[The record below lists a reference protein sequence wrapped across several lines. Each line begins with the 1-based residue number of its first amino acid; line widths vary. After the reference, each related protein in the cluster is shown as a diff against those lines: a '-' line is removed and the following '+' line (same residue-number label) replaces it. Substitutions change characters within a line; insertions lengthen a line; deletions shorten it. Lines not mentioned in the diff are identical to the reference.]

1 MRQQFP
7 REFYLPKSAQL
18 TKVTPKQVNAEIYI
32 YDGER
37 SQEAYAIAFA
47 GKAQK
52 PSFHIRFK
60 DASRRAKYLEEWID
74 GLKQSADY
82 KAKRKAEKQAFRH
95 TLEVG
100 SVLRCSWGYDQTNID
115 YFEVTAI
122 IGAKMVEV
130 REISQESEETGFMQG
145 KCVPVPGNYVG
156 QPMRKRV
163 KEGNAVQIHSFS
175 NAYLV
180 EPKVIAGAKVYSSSH
195 YTSYA

>member
-1 MRQQFP
+1 MRPQMP
-7 REFYLPKSAQL
+7 REFYLPKSARL
-18 TKVTPKQVNAEIYI
+18 TKITPKHVDAEIYA
-32 YDGER
+32 YEDER
-37 SQEAYAIAFA
+37 ASCAIAFS

-60 DASRRAKYLEEWID
+60 DAARRAKYVEEWLD
-74 GLKQSADY
+74 GLKRSADF
-82 KAKRKAEKQAFRH
+82 KAERRAAKKAFKH

-115 YFEVTAI
+115 FFEVTAL
-122 IGAKMVEV
+122 IGDKMVEV
-130 REISQESEETGFMQG
+130 REIAQEAEETGFMQG

-156 QPMRKRV
+156 KPMRKRV
-163 KEGNAVQIHSFS
+163 KEGNAVQIHSFA

-180 EPKVIAGAKVYSSSH
+180 EPKVIAGAKVYSASH